1 LSSSAEDNLAEDD
14 LKRARFFAR
23 QGAAGQARQLYGA
36 VLAREP
42 HNQAAR
48 EELTAL
54 DARSAEFQTLS
65 ALHREGKLQ
74 AVLENG
80 ERLAGLYPDQAFLFS
95 LMGSAQ
101 AGLRQWDGAIVA
113 FGRAVQLRPDIA
125 EGHVNLGKALSE
137 ASRAKDAIACFQHAL
152 KINPDHGDAH
162 YSLGVALHGEGRLT
176 EALPHLVAAVEHEPN
191 AAQLR
196 NQLGAALS
204 DAGRHAEAVVQFR
217 RALEIK
223 PGVIGTLIHLSIA
236 YEALGR
242 LPEELEVLETLL
254 KIDPGLADV
263 RGRRLFIWETACAWP
278 LLAKEAAL
286 FPALGIE
293 GVALQP
299 FVMLALDDDP
309 ARNRARAE
317 NFVAQRLGGIEA
329 AKIVAPA
336 ARPARLRIGYFS
348 ADFRGH
354 AVMMQ
359 LVRLLELHDRA
370 DFEIY
375 AYSYGVAVNDA
386 MRERVKKAVDV
397 FRDVPHLSAQ
407 EIAALARADK
417 IDIAVDLMGF
427 TRKARLEIFARR
439 AAPLQVNYLGYPGT
453 MGADF
458 IDYMIAD
465 KVIVPDA
472 ERAHYREKMIYL
484 PGSHMATDDKRQ
496 TGSRTVT
503 RADFGLPENGF
514 VFCCFNNS
522 FKISPDDYDVW
533 MRLLQ
538 KVEGSVLWLV
548 DSNIWASANLCHE
561 AAKRGVDPKRLIAA
575 KRVPMADHMARH
587 ALADLF
593 LDTCHYTGH
602 ATAADALW
610 AGLPLVTRPGR
621 GYHTRVSA
629 GLLTALGLPELI
641 ASSSEE
647 YERIALALAT
657 DPEKLAAVKAKLAER
672 RKTSPLFESAIFARQ
687 IEDGYRK
694 AYARFFDGK
703 PPEDVAVPG

>member
-1 LSSSAEDNLAEDD
+1 MSSSAEDNLAEDD
-14 LKRARFFAR
+14 LKRARFLAR

-36 VLAREP
+36 VLARDP
-42 HNQAAR
+42 GNQAAR
-48 EELTAL
+48 EELAAL
-54 DARSAEFQTLS
+54 DARSAEFEAIS
-65 ALHREGKLQ
+65 ALYRQGDLQ
-74 AVLENG
+74 AVLEKG
-80 ERLAGLYPDQAFLFS
+80 ERLSGLYPDQAFLFS
-95 LMGSAQ
+95 LMGSAH
-101 AGLRQWDGAIVA
+101 AGLRQWDGAIAA
-113 FGRAVQLRPDIA
+113 FSRAVQLRPDIA
-125 EGHVNLGKALSE
+125 EAHNNLGKALSE
-137 ASRAKDAIACFQHAL
+137 ASRRKDAIACFQSAL

-176 EALPHLVAAVEHEPN
+176 EALPHLIKAVELEPN

-242 LPEELEVLETLL
+242 VPEELDVLETLL

-263 RGRRLFIWETACAWP
+263 RGRQLFIWATACAWP
-278 LLAKEAAL
+278 LLAKDAPL
-286 FPALGIE
+286 FSTLGIE
-293 GVALQP
+293 GAALQP

-317 NFVAQRLGGIEA
+317 NFVAQRCAGIEEV
-329 AKIVAPA
+329 KIAPPA
-336 ARPARLRIGYFS
+336 VRPARLRIGYFS

-370 DFEIY
+370 EFEVY
-375 AYSYGVAVNDA
+375 AYSYGVPVNDA

-397 FRDVPHLSAQ
+397 FRDVHHLSDK
-407 EIAALARADK
+407 EIAELARADK

-427 TRKARLEIFARR
+427 TRKTRLEIFARR
-439 AAPLQVNYLGYPGT
+439 AAPVQVNYLGYPGT

-465 KVIVPDA
+465 KVIVPAA

-496 TGSRTVT
+496 SASRAMT
-503 RADFGLPENGF
+503 RADYGLPDTSF

-522 FKISPDDYDVW
+522 FKV
-533 MRLLQ
+533 
-538 KVEGSVLWLV
+538 
-548 DSNIWASANLCHE
+548 
-561 AAKRGVDPKRLIAA
+561 
-575 KRVPMADHMARH
+575 
-587 ALADLF
+587 
-593 LDTCHYTGH
+593 
-602 ATAADALW
+602 
-610 AGLPLVTRPGR
+610 
-621 GYHTRVSA
+621 
-629 GLLTALGLPELI
+629 
-641 ASSSEE
+641 
-647 YERIALALAT
+647 
-657 DPEKLAAVKAKLAER
+657 
-672 RKTSPLFESAIFARQ
+672 
-687 IEDGYRK
+687 
-694 AYARFFDGK
+694 
-703 PPEDVAVPG
+703 